1 MTRKIAS
8 RIAAL
13 AATAALLSACG
24 ASSPIQTAENYAPS
38 DGVRVEFSNG
48 VRFENFFLLT
58 ASEGE
63 PIRLMGSI
71 VNASSSP
78 TEVTIDVGGTVQTH
92 TVAANSVLS
101 LQSDGAIIQGVD
113 ALPVWARGAAEAL
126 ETAGIALDMSEPDAP
141 LTRLEAA
148 STLRQAYLLQ
158 NSSGQ

>member
-38 DGVRVEFSNG
+38 DGVRIEFSNG

-113 ALPVWARGAAEAL
+113 ALRGTNLPVTLTSGGA
-126 ETAGIALDMSEPDAP
+126 TTYDVPVLDG
-141 LTRLEAA
+141 
-148 STLRQAYLLQ
+148 TLPPYDEFLP
-158 NSSGQ
+158 